1 MTKKKIVIIGAG
13 PGGLTAGMIL
23 AHRGFDVHIYEKAAV
38 VGGRNAAIKLGDYTF
53 DTGPTFLMMKFILD
67 EMFEETGRK
76 SSDYLDIKQIEPMYR
91 LIFDK
96 MEFSHR
102 SNMADMVK
110 EMDAKFPGES
120 KNLSWFMKEEGE
132 RFEKMFPCLQKDYSS
147 FKDMFWPTFLKAIPF
162 LALDRSLYNNLAR
175 YFKNEFLRL
184 SFTFQAKYLG
194 MSAWEC
200 PAAFT
205 IIPYIEHKWGI
216 HHPIGGV
223 NRISHAMADVIK
235 EEGGKINLNTPVKQI
250 LTVGKKAVG
259 VELENGE
266 KIMADEVVINADFSY
281 ATTHLFEKGLI
292 KKYTKPKLLKRKY
305 SCSIMTMYLGVK
317 KQYDLPHH
325 NVFFA
330 KDYKANVK
338 NIFNNLKLSQDTSFY
353 IQNASLTDPTLAPKG
368 KSTLYVLIPVPNK
381 NGKIDWKVEKDKVR
395 ENVLNLMETRAGL
408 KDLRQN
414 IEVEKIYTP
423 DTWDEEL
430 NVFLGATFNLGHN
443 LPQMLYF
450 RPRNQFEEVDN
461 VYLTGGGTHPGSG
474 LPTIYESGRISA
486 NLICK
491 KYGVSYKDP
500 LKTDRTE
507 LFK

>member
-1 MTKKKIVIIGAG
+1 
-13 PGGLTAGMIL
+13 
-23 AHRGFDVHIYEKAAV
+23 
-38 VGGRNAAIKLGDYTF
+38 
-53 DTGPTFLMMKFILD
+53 
-67 EMFEETGRK
+67 
-76 SSDYLDIKQIEPMYR
+76 
-91 LIFDK
+91 
-96 MEFSHR
+96 
-102 SNMADMVK
+102 
-110 EMDAKFPGES
+110 
-120 KNLSWFMKEEGE
+120 
-132 RFEKMFPCLQKDYSS
+132 
-147 FKDMFWPTFLKAIPF
+147 
-162 LALDRSLYNNLAR
+162 
-175 YFKNEFLRL
+175 
-184 SFTFQAKYLG
+184 
-194 MSAWEC
+194 
-200 PAAFT
+200 
-205 IIPYIEHKWGI
+205 
-216 HHPIGGV
+216 
-223 NRISHAMADVIK
+223 
-235 EEGGKINLNTPVKQI
+235 
-250 LTVGKKAVG
+250 
-259 VELENGE
+259 
-266 KIMADEVVINADFSY
+266 
-281 ATTHLFEKGLI
+281 
-292 KKYTKPKLLKRKY
+292 
-305 SCSIMTMYLGVK
+305 MYLGVK

-381 NGKIDWKVEKDKVR
+381 KGKIDWKVEKDKVR

-423 DTWDEEL
+423 DTWDDEL

-491 KYGVSYKDP
+491 KYGASYKDP